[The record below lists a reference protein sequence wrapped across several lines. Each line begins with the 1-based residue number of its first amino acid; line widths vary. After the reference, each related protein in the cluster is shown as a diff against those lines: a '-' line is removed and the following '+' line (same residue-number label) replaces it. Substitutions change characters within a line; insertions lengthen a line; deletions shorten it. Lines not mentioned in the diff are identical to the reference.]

1 MSQVSPAKLESIRQV
16 NSKQIIKDFGIPQK
30 QMISHSFSGVQRNL
44 LVVIY
49 SDTSSQH
56 GHEMVHLKPCTSQLD
71 NAVTMQSF
79 GYAFRAFHALLGPE
93 PLQAALCMAC
103 AV

>member
-1 MSQVSPAKLESIRQV
+1 MSQVSPAKLEYTRRV
-16 NSKQIIKDFGIPQK
+16 NSKQIIKDFEISQK
-30 QMISHSFSGVQRNL
+30 QMISYSISRVQRNL

-49 SDTSSQH
+49 SDASSQH

-71 NAVTMQSF
+71 NEVTMQSF
-79 GYAFRAFHALLGPE
+79 GYAFRAFRALLGPE
-93 PLQAALCMAC
+93 PLQAALRMAC